1 MSHPRFWRI
10 ALPVFLGLVA
20 AGWCSFAADEKDH
33 PDFSA
38 PNARARRDAAKAVYE
53 GTWQRHLQEPGAVPF
68 DRGYLHEWS
77 VRWMQAECDLNP
89 AKDKQITALEGHLKR
104 MEIWKDQQTKA
115 RQNGQNAAYEL
126 QAAEFFYLEAEDW
139 LTAKAKGR

>member
-1 MSHPRFWRI
+1 MANRRVLQTVVP
-10 ALPVFLGLVA
+10 LFLGLVA
-20 AGWCSFAADEKDH
+20 AGWYSHAADDKDQA
-33 PDFSA
+33 DFSL

-68 DRGYLHEWS
+68 DLGYFHDWS

-89 AKDKQITALEGHLKR
+89 AKDAQIAAHEGHLKR
-104 MEIWKDQQTKA
+104 MELWKGQRDKA
-115 RQNGQNAAYEL
+115 WKEGQAAAYEVR
-126 QAAEFFYLEAEDW
+126 AAEFYSLEAEDW